1 MNEKIREIAQ
11 AVEQGKAKLVKELVP
26 QAIEEGLSAQ
36 EILNEGLLPGMNV
49 IGDKFSRNEVFVP
62 EVLVS
67 ARAMNKGIELI
78 KPLLTEEGQQP
89 IGKVCIGTVEG
100 DLHDIGKNIV
110 KLMLESRNIEV
121 IDLGADV
128 PSDKFVET
136 VQNEGCQIVALSAL
150 LTTTMGVMGDVIK
163 ALTDAGLRDKVT
175 VMIGGAPV
183 NEAFKVQVGADI
195 YTGNAADAAAAAEE
209 VLRKANA

>member
-89 IGKVCIGTVEG
+89 IGKACIGTVEG

-128 PSDKFVET
+128 PCDKFVET
-136 VQNEGCQIVALSAL
+136 VQNEDCQIVALSAL

>member
-89 IGKVCIGTVEG
+89 IGKACIGTVEG

-128 PSDKFVET
+128 PNDKFVET
-136 VQNEGCQIVALSAL
+136 VQSEGCQIVALSAL

-163 ALTDAGLRDKVT
+163 ALIDAGLRDKVT

>member
-136 VQNEGCQIVALSAL
+136 VQSEGCQIVALSAL

>member
-1 MNEKIREIAQ
+1 M
-11 AVEQGKAKLVKELVP
+11 
-26 QAIEEGLSAQ
+26 
-36 EILNEGLLPGMNV
+36 
-49 IGDKFSRNEVFVP
+49 
-62 EVLVS
+62 
-67 ARAMNKGIELI
+67 
-78 KPLLTEEGQQP
+78 
-89 IGKVCIGTVEG
+89 
-100 DLHDIGKNIV
+100 
-110 KLMLESRNIEV
+110 

>member
-89 IGKVCIGTVEG
+89 IGKACIGTVEG

-121 IDLGADV
+121 VDLGADV

>member
-89 IGKVCIGTVEG
+89 IGKACIGTVEG